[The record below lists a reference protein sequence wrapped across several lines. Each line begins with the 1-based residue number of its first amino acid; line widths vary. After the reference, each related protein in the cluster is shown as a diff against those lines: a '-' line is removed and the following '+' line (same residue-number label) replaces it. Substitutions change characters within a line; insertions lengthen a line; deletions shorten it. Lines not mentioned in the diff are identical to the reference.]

1 MTGIRSDGTGALVLL
16 SGAMRLGAL
25 AAAVLLSLPAL
36 AQPRDETASR
46 ERLERAVLAK
56 AAGIDA
62 LLVPANLLETEAFDV
77 PDSVQPLLADLLRRP
92 IETATG
98 GADLADRVIRRLG
111 LENAADLLG
120 SWGRRDAAEPGRSG
134 LRERLADYGRTVAD
148 LLAELPEAPACC
160 DVPAILADLHA
171 GGPGAAA
178 LAAVGG
184 PATGEAARRLAPRLA
199 AALATL
205 VGDVAGLPAEAA
217 GGGFVLD
224 GAEGRILVG
233 RTGDDRHRIEPGTI
247 LVVDPGGNDSYEFAG
262 PVTGDR
268 FTGGQLTVVDLKGDD
283 RYVGDP
289 LAIRSFVALADL
301 DGDDIH
307 EGGIGTQAAAL
318 GGVALLIDRA
328 GNDRYE
334 AESFGQA
341 AAALGAAVLI
351 DGAGDDSRG
360 IGDRGQG
367 FGQVGGTALLWDL
380 GGNDLNRAAGPND
393 TVGRDARLS
402 QAQGMG
408 TGIRASHGGGIGVL
422 RDDSGDDAYVLE
434 MFGQGAGYFTGI
446 GVLADGAGNDRYEGV
461 RYVQGAGVHG
471 GIGLLA
477 ERSGNDAYAARHGVG
492 QGMGLDMALGALQ
505 DDGGDDAY
513 EAGSLAQGA
522 GTANGTGVLLD
533 GGGDDRFS
541 LAAEGWGRDHAA
553 RGLPGLSFLVGAGP
567 EDRFLRNGE
576 AVAADLGRADGPAG
590 GPPYRFDPPGDY
602 ACPATAPPAPA
613 PGEGEDLTALIRR
626 SAPMQGDGDEAL
638 AAWAALGGLLPGGMP
653 ALLRAAPDRDFA
665 TGFALLQAV
674 RCHLLAAGPEYRAAA
689 WFGVLEDLDA
699 RRPVSQP
706 WLHARLAGLARPMD
720 GESVRAGAERLAAHP
735 ACSARVGAVE
745 LAGGA
750 VAAEAPPPAWLADL
764 LSAMLRDLRERPA
777 AARCLRLAAAILRLA
792 DRVGDPAIKER
803 AADLAAVLPPF
814 LADPAIRAFLRP
826 PP

>member
-16 SGAMRLGAL
+16 SGALRLGAL

-36 AQPRDETASR
+36 AQPWDEAASR
-46 ERLERAVLAK
+46 ERLERAALAK

-77 PDSVQPLLADLLRRP
+77 PDGVQPLLADLLRRP

-111 LENAADLLG
+111 LENAADMLG
-120 SWGRRDAAEPGRSG
+120 SWGRRDAAGPGRSG
-134 LRERLADYGRTVAD
+134 LRERLADYGRTVTD

-171 GGPGAAA
+171 GGPGAAT

-184 PATGEAARRLAPRLA
+184 AATGEAARRLAPRLA

-233 RTGDDRHRIEPGTI
+233 GTGDDRHRIEPGTI
-247 LVVDPGGNDSYEFAG
+247 LVVDTGGNDTYDFIA
-262 PVTGDR
+262 PVTGSH
-268 FTGGQLTVVDLKGDD
+268 LTIIDLEGDD
-283 RYVGDP
+283 RYLGDP

-307 EGGIGTQAAAL
+307 EGGVGTQAAAL

-328 GNDRYE
+328 GNDRYV
-334 AESFGQA
+334 AEGFGQA

-360 IGDRGQG
+360 IGDRGQA

-380 GGNDLNRAAGPND
+380 GGNDLNRAAGPPD
-393 TVGRDARLS
+393 TVGRDGRLS

-408 TGIRASHGGGIGVL
+408 TGIRASHGGGIGIL
-422 RDDSGDDAYVLE
+422 RDDSGDDGYELE

-446 GVLADGAGNDRYEGV
+446 GVLADGAGNDRYQGV

-477 ERSGNDAYAARHGVG
+477 DRGGNDAYAARHGVG
-492 QGMGLDMALGALQ
+492 QGMGLDMALGALV
-505 DDGGDDAY
+505 DGAGDDAY

-533 GGGDDRFS
+533 GGGADRFS

-553 RGLPGLSFLVGAGP
+553 RGLPGVSFLVGAGP

-590 GPPYRFDPPGDY
+590 GPPYRVDPPGDY
-602 ACPATAPPAPA
+602 ACPAAAPPAPA

-626 SAPMQGDGDEAL
+626 SAPMRGDGDEAL
-638 AAWAALGGLLPGGMP
+638 AAWAALGGLLPGGLP
-653 ALLRAAPDRDFA
+653 ALLRAVPDRDFA

-674 RCHLLAAGPEYRAAA
+674 RCHLLDAGPEYRAAVWA
-689 WFGVLEDLDA
+689 GVLEDLDA

-706 WLHARLAGLARPMD
+706 WLHARLAGLARPAD

-735 ACSARVGAVE
+735 ACSAQVGAVE
-745 LAGGA
+745 LAGGT
-750 VAAEAPPPAWLADL
+750 VAAEKAVPAWLADL

-777 AARCLRLAAAILRLA
+777 ESRCLRLAAAILRLA
-792 DRVGDPAIKER
+792 DRIGDPALKER

-814 LADPAIRAFLRP
+814 LADSAIRASLRP